1 MTAVALRGTTWTA
14 RDLPT
19 PDRSALVRWF
29 EELDREVRSA
39 RRVRMLWR
47 YAGGL
52 LGLGAAVY
60 VVPPLL
66 QGVLENLVP

>member
-29 EELDREVRSA
+29 DELDSEVRSA
-39 RRVRMLWR
+39 RRVRLLWR